1 MTLDTDTTHGDGA
14 QAPDDASGS
23 HVRDG
28 NTADDEEGERVLF
41 TTGPSARPAGVKLV
55 AAVVV
60 GLLVEA
66 YLFTHPTLL
75 GSPEATRIGIYIVSL
90 VALIVIARLVVRV
103 YLLTRYRYTITDE
116 VLRWEYSLF
125 YRSRSRELPLSK
137 LRGHES
143 SRGRVQSALGF
154 GTVRFLTGGTNRSLG
169 FLAFE
174 HVTDPEHVRDVVRR
188 QIRED

>member
-1 MTLDTDTTHGDGA
+1 MTLDTTTEPTDSDGT
-14 QAPDDASGS
+14 QTPDDP
-23 HVRDG
+23 D
-28 NTADDEEGERVLF
+28 TEERVLF
-41 TTGPSARPAGVKLV
+41 TTGPSARPAAVKL
-55 AAVVV
+55 AAAIGV

-66 YLFTHPTLL
+66 YLFTNPTLL
-75 GSPEATRIGIYIVSL
+75 GSPEATRIGIYLLSL
-90 VALIVIARLVVRV
+90 VALIVVARLVVRV

-125 YRSRSRELPLSK
+125 YRARSRELPLSQ

-169 FLAFE
+169 FLEFE
-174 HVTDPEHVRDVVRR
+174 HVADPEGVREVVRR
-188 QIRED
+188 QIGEE

>member
-1 MTLDTDTTHGDGA
+1 MTLDTTTEPIDGDGT
-14 QAPDDASGS
+14 QTPDD
-23 HVRDG
+23 R
-28 NTADDEEGERVLF
+28 EERVLF
-41 TTGPSARPAGVKLV
+41 TTGPSARPAGVKLAV
-55 AAVVV
+55 AVVV

-75 GSPEATRIGIYIVSL
+75 GSREATRIGVYLVSL
-90 VALIVIARLVVRV
+90 VALLVVARLVVRV

-125 YRSRSRELPLSK
+125 YRARSRELPLSQ
-137 LRGHES
+137 LRGHEA

-169 FLAFE
+169 FLEFE
-174 HVTDPEHVRDVVRR
+174 HVADPEGVREVVRR
-188 QIRED
+188 QIGEE